1 MGRALTIFF
10 GLLAFGLLVWVC
22 LGHREGIQKEIADN
36 ARAALVADGH
46 GFARASADGQT
57 VVLQGTANTAEQ
69 RDAAG
74 RTAAAVPGVVAVDNQ
89 IALLAEVPPPG
100 PTSKPMIETEV
111 GATPGPVS
119 EPEPESD
126 PVALDPVIESL
137 QIQLDGDAKSA
148 MVSGTTLI
156 TSAAEAD
163 ATPKR
168 FDTVSESITA
178 ALPDWQIESE
188 LSQGA
193 DQPAELVVAV
203 QQVLPTLAGAK
214 RAQLEADVDGIR
226 IEADLASFSQRS
238 ALEATLSELNEQED
252 FATSNLTWLLNSPS
266 ANVERC
272 QTAFDELLGA
282 DSIQFTTNRAEIR
295 PGSIGLLDKLV
306 EVATGC
312 EVSIEIEGH
321 TDSRGSVALNKALSQ
336 ARADTVRSYLIDNG
350 VGAARINARGLGS
363 ERPIADNN
371 TINGR
376 QANRRIEFRVQ
387 RTAP

>member
-22 LGHREGIQKEIADN
+22 LGHREGIQTEIADN

-57 VVLQGTANTAEQ
+57 VVLHGTADTAEQ

-119 EPEPESD
+119 EPEPESE
-126 PVALDPVIESL
+126 PVVLEPVIESL
-137 QIQLDGDAKSA
+137 QIQLDGDAKSESLQIQLDGDA
-148 MVSGTTLI
+148 KSAVVSGTTLI
-156 TSAAEAD
+156 TSASEAD
-163 ATPKR
+163 ATPNR

-178 ALPDWQIESE
+178 ALPDWQIGSE

-203 QQVLPTLAGAK
+203 QQILPTLAGAK

-272 QTAFDELLGA
+272 QKAFDELLGA

-321 TDSRGSVALNKALSQ
+321 TDSRGSVALN
-336 ARADTVRSYLIDNG
+336 
-350 VGAARINARGLGS
+350 GAARINARGLGS

-371 TINGR
+371 TISGR